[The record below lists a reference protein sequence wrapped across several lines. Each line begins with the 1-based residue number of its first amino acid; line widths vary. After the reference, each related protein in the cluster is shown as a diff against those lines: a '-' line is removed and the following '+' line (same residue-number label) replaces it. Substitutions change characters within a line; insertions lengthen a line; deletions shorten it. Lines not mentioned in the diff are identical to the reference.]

1 MKTRG
6 YWACLKEGTFEQL
19 RRRQGSASMVG
30 YWEGAGREHVGV
42 ITVGPQWNDGRR
54 RKGVRAMAD
63 CLKEGA
69 FERQEHREEAAG

>member
-1 MKTRG
+1 MSSRSIV
-6 YWACLKEGTFEQL
+6 

-30 YWEGAGREHVGV
+30 YWEGAGREHVIV
-42 ITVGPQWNDGRR
+42 IMGPQWNDGRQ
-54 RKGVRAMAD
+54 RKGVRVMAE